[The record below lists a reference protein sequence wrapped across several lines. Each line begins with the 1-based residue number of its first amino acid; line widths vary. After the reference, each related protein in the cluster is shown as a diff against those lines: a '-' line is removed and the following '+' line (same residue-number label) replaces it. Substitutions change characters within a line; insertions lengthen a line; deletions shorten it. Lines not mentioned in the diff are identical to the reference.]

1 MKVKTVL
8 NPPTMNTKKL
18 FFALLTVALLS
29 VAACS
34 SDTGDDIYEGVE
46 KSKIKIPGRS
56 VEKSKIVVPGRDDS
70 ESVEKS
76 KIIIN
81 KN

>member
-1 MKVKTVL
+1 
-8 NPPTMNTKKL
+8 MNTRKL
-18 FFALLTVALLS
+18 FYAFLTFALLS

-34 SDTGDDIYEGVE
+34 NDSGDDIYEGVE
-46 KSKIKIPGRS
+46 KSKIKVPGRS

-81 KN
+81 KD